1 MSSFSEDDI
10 RRAAEVRE
18 WLVKEVTIKK
28 EELDKLRNTLLIVDS
43 LLKKTSFISA
53 LNLESPTSNLK
64 NKSTQQYQPLHE
76 EEEDTTQQK
85 PKINSV
91 MKSPS
96 DEYRNDGTQGVEIRP
111 LKRAK
116 DNLLI
121 SNAEYTPT
129 YVRIALLDD
138 INLNINSSIFNIFFL
153 NFIFYEIKALVDD
166 INMNINTTPFKTFFL
181 NRIIDGMKMKDR
193 EKVQKGELIESEI
206 IDYKVDNEENGKI
219 NSVMISNY
227 GERERLNE
235 IFNTATWVF
244 TRMLE
249 KGN

>member
-1 MSSFSEDDI
+1 MSGFSEEDI

-43 LLKKTSFISA
+43 LLKRTSFISA
-53 LNLESPTSNLK
+53 SNLESSTSNFK
-64 NKSTQQYQPLHE
+64 NKGTQQYQSLNE
-76 EEEDTTQQK
+76 EEEEETTQQEHR
-85 PKINSV
+85 INSV
-91 MKSPS
+91 TKSPS
-96 DEYRNDGTQGVEIRP
+96 DKYRINDNQGVEIRS

-121 SNAEYTPT
+121 SNAECTSA
-129 YVRIALLDD
+129 YVRLALTDD
-138 INLNINSSIFNIFFL
+138 MNLNIN
-153 NFIFYEIKALVDD
+153 
-166 INMNINTTPFKTFFL
+166 TPPFKTFFL
-181 NRIIDGMKMKDR
+181 SRILEGMKTKDK
-193 EKVQKGELIESEI
+193 EKVQKGELSESEI
-206 IDYKVDNEENGKI
+206 IDYKVDSDENGKI

-227 GERERLNE
+227 RERERLNE

>member
-18 WLVKEVTIKK
+18 WLVKEVTNKK

-53 LNLESPTSNLK
+53 LNLESPASNLK
-64 NKSTQQYQPLHE
+64 NKSTQQYQPVHE

-91 MKSPS
+91 TRSPS
-96 DEYRNDGTQGVEIRP
+96 DEYRKDYTQGVEIRP

-129 YVRIALLDD
+129 YVRIALVDD
-138 INLNINSSIFNIFFL
+138 INLNIN
-153 NFIFYEIKALVDD
+153 
-166 INMNINTTPFKTFFL
+166 TPPFKTFFL
-181 NRIIDGMKMKDR
+181 NRILDGMKMKDR

-206 IDYKVDNEENGKI
+206 IDYKVDNDENGKI

-227 GERERLNE
+227 RESERLNE